1 MDEPRD
7 WLAEAR
13 RMAESGE
20 GAPELAHVR
29 ELWDLLE
36 EYRRALRDVLGAAT
50 AADDRLRGRR

>member
-13 RMAESGE
+13 RMVESGE
-20 GAPELAHVR
+20 GTPELAHVR

-36 EYRRALRDVLGAAT
+36 EYRRALRGLGAAT